1 MAAATG
7 TKAMS
12 IAVGLWLAA
21 LCVVPILA
29 LILVLTLALIIQM
42 FWWSLYGFIP
52 AAGMR
57 TPFSWLPISF
67 SDAWTIGKLGL
78 YVVLTVLVVIE
89 SRYRFDRIAGRMTG
103 GDVEV
108 AVDKFLH
115 GTPMEPVLVNGSS
128 TVNSQPVEDPQA
140 IDSLPVH

>member
-21 LCVVPILA
+21 LCLIPILA
-29 LILVLTLALIIQM
+29 FILVLTLALMIQM
-42 FWWSLYGFIP
+42 FWWSFYGFIP
-52 AAGMR
+52 APGVT
-57 TPFSWLPISF
+57 TPFSWLPVSF
-67 SDAWTIGKLGL
+67 GDAWTITKLGL
-78 YVVLTVLVVIE
+78 YLVLTVLVVIE

-108 AVDKFLH
+108 AVDQFLH
-115 GTPMEPVLVNGSS
+115 GTPMEPVLVNGTS
-128 TVNSQPVEDPQA
+128 TVKPLPVDDPA
-140 IDSLPVH
+140 TIDSSAVH